1 MLHML
6 LEESLK
12 LLRSEKEIS
21 MLNKNPHA
29 PTTETRV
36 HEAST
41 DIVQMLE
48 TVLQLALT
56 GCMLQDPARKTAV
69 RSEVCPSVAQHD
81 TDKIGTA
88 GAHLTLTSESQHPHQ
103 MITSFPVHGCFQLL
117 RIHFLQELL

>member
-6 LEESLK
+6 LKESLK

-29 PTTETRV
+29 PTIETRV
-36 HEAST
+36 HGAST

-48 TVLQLALT
+48 NVLQLALT

-69 RSEVCPSVAQHD
+69 SSEVCPSVAQHD
-81 TDKIGTA
+81 TGKIGTA
-88 GAHLTLTSESQHPHQ
+88 GSYLNLTANHSILTK
-103 MITSFPVHGCFQLL
+103 
-117 RIHFLQELL
+117 